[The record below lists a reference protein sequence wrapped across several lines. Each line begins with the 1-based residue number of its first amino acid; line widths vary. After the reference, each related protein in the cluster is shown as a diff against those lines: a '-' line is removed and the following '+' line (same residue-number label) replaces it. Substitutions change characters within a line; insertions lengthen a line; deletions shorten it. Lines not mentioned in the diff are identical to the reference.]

1 VSRIRSSSSGQATVE
16 LVALLPLLAVVA
28 AGVWQVALLGHAV
41 WASGV
46 AARVAARAEAVR
58 GEDVEAAALRPL
70 PSSLRPGAAV
80 RVGDDG
86 GVRVAVRVPAVVPG
100 ARLGSVASTARF
112 EPQR

>member
-1 VSRIRSSSSGQATVE
+1 MRCLRSSSGQASVE

-46 AARVAARAEAVR
+46 AARAAARAEAVGGDGR
-58 GEDVEAAALRPL
+58 PAALRPL
-70 PSSLRPGAAV
+70 PASLRGGASVRRGENGEV
-80 RVGDDG
+80 RVT
-86 GVRVAVRVPAVVPG
+86 VAVPAVVG
-100 ARLGSVASTARF
+100 GHLGSVASTARF